1 MAQELGFSAATTS
14 AAYSIS
20 FFLEGVFSL
29 ISGGLAD
36 RFGPRKVVSVSTV
49 LVVVGYCL
57 MPLTHTLWQLYLFY
71 GVIVGVGMG
80 AMFVPLVSM
89 TARWFNARRNL
100 MTGLVSSGAGAGML
114 IIPTST
120 SHLIGAYGW
129 RASFVIMGVFVLI
142 SVLAAA
148 QFMKRDPAEIGAVP
162 YGESRNPPGR
172 ELNNGNRPCFQRSAA
187 TPPVL
192 DDFSHGILVRC
203 FCHVV
208 YRTYSARCHQL
219 GNGSH

>member
-1 MAQELGFSAATTS
+1 
-14 AAYSIS
+14 
-20 FFLEGVFSL
+20 
-29 ISGGLAD
+29 
-36 RFGPRKVVSVSTV
+36 
-49 LVVVGYCL
+49 

-129 RASFVIMGVFVLI
+129 RTSFLIMGVFVLI

-162 YGESRNPPGR
+162 
-172 ELNNGNRPCFQRSAA
+172 
-187 TPPVL
+187 
-192 DDFSHGILVRC
+192 VR
-203 FCHVV
+203 
-208 YRTYSARCHQL
+208 
-219 GNGSH
+219 